1 MRAGEVISSA
11 QEELAAARAARK
23 RRLLFI
29 AALAILIAVL
39 SIGGNRSLIR
49 IYRMNKTRAELHRE
63 IERVKQGNQG
73 LAGEVHSLTNDPAQ
87 VESIA
92 REDLGLVKP
101 GEVVYQFGSAKPT
114 PAPRASPR

>member
-1 MRAGEVISSA
+1 MRTGQVISGS
-11 QEELAAARAARK
+11 QEELAGARAARK
-23 RRLLFI
+23 RRLVFI
-29 AALAILIAVL
+29 GLLAILIAAL
-39 SIGGNRSLIR
+39 SVGGNRSLIR

-63 IERVKQGNQG
+63 IERLKQGNQE
-73 LAGEVHSLTNDPAQ
+73 LAGEVHSLKNDPAQ

-114 PAPRASPR
+114 PVPRTAPR

>member
-11 QEELAAARAARK
+11 HEELAAARAARK
-23 RRLLFI
+23 RRFLFI
-29 AALAILIAVL
+29 AALAALIAAL

-49 IYRMNKTRAELHRE
+49 IYRMNKTRAEVHRE
-63 IERVKQGNQG
+63 IDRLKQGNQELG
-73 LAGEVHSLTNDPAQ
+73 KEVQSLTNDPGQ

-92 REDLGLVKP
+92 REDLGLIKP

-114 PAPRASPR
+114 PVPRTAPR

>member
-11 QEELAAARAARK
+11 QGELTAARVARK

-29 AALAILIAVL
+29 AALAMLIAAL
-39 SIGGNRSLIR
+39 SVGGNRSLIR

-63 IERVKQGNQG
+63 IERVKQGNQELG
-73 LAGEVHSLTNDPAQ
+73 KEVHSLTNDPGR

-101 GEVVYQFGSAKPT
+101 GEVVYQFGYAKST
-114 PAPRASPR
+114 PVPRASPR